1 MNVAAHRAPRL
12 RDEKIAIAEKP
23 ASEVNNARNPLI
35 LFIPSDAILNVT
47 ESACSRAIRM
57 LLIKELRSA
66 PVRKG
71 WTNLSR
77 NLFQILQKECL
88 G

>member
-35 LFIPSDAILNVT
+35 LFIPFIPSDAILNVT

-66 PVRKG
+66 PSGKAG
-71 WTNLSR
+71 LT
-77 NLFQILQKECL
+77 
-88 G
+88 